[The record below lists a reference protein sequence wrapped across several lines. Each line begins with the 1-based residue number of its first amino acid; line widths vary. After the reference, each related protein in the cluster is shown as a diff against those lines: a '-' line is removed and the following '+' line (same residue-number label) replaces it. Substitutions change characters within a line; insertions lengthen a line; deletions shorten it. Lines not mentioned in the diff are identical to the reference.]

1 MDYLFKGID
10 AESGQVV
17 KAHFCLPWYGE
28 DEDKYVRLMDTER
41 HFQYKVEKDTVNIFT
56 GFRDKEGQQIFDQDI
71 CYYEDVNKI
80 CVVRFDEFSCKMCLI
95 YCGDSLG
102 ELTEFLAHQ
111 KLKVVGNVHSYVRRD
126 GYEANIKRS

>member
-10 AESGQVV
+10 SETKLTV

-28 DEDKYVRLMDTER
+28 GEDKYVRFADTVR
-41 HFQYKVEKDTVNIFT
+41 HFQYKVEKDTVSIFT

-71 CYYEDVNKI
+71 CYYEDVNRI
-80 CVVRFDEFSCKMCLI
+80 CVVRFNDFLCKMCLYI
-95 YCGDSLG
+95 EGDLLG

-111 KLKVVGNVHSYVRRD
+111 KLKVVGNVHSYVR
-126 GYEANIKRS
+126 GE

>member
-1 MDYLFKGID
+1 MDYLFKGIG

-28 DEDKYVRLMDTER
+28 DEDKYVRLVDTVR
-41 HFQYKVEKDTVNIFT
+41 HFQYKVEKDTVSIFT

-71 CYYEDVNKI
+71 CYYEDVNKT
-80 CVVRFDEFSCKMCLI
+80 CVVRFNDFLCKMCL
-95 YCGDSLG
+95 YVEGELLG

-111 KLKVVGNVHSYVRRD
+111 KLRVVSNVHSYVR
-126 GYEANIKRS
+126 GE